1 MTFDDGVLKIY
12 KVINIAETGMKPK
25 YALKLKSK
33 HCFGFETVGISR
45 YYTALQENVQVSD
58 VVHIWEDRKITSM
71 DICILEDGLQYKCA
85 FVQHVMDDGLKITRI
100 TLEQLKEDYGI
111 L

>member
-1 MTFDDGVLKIY
+1 
-12 KVINIAETGMKPK
+12 MKPK

-100 TLEQLKEDYGI
+100 TLERLKEDYGI

>member
-1 MTFDDGVLKIY
+1 M
-12 KVINIAETGMKPK
+12 
-25 YALKLKSK
+25 KLKSK

-100 TLEQLKEDYGI
+100 TLERLKEDYGI

>member
-45 YYTALQENVQVSD
+45 YYTALQANVQVSD
-58 VVHIWEDRKITSM
+58 VVHIWKKKKITS
-71 DICILEDGLQYKCA
+71 ILEDGLQYKCA

-100 TLEQLKEDYGI
+100 TLERLKEDYGI

>member
-45 YYTALQENVQVSD
+45 YYTALQANVQVSD

-71 DICILEDGLQYKCA
+71 DICILEDGLQYICA

-100 TLEQLKEDYGI
+100 TLERLKEDYGI